1 MHVGYFE
8 AVRSVL
14 YDCHMGVECLVVT
27 SDTTLL
33 DQITAGLS
41 GRRASLDLR
50 QDSASAIELA
60 SRRHLDGLVI
70 DCDDVHGGTEALAHF
85 RKSRSNKQ
93 STIFA
98 VVNHVTSAEV
108 ALDLGANFVLGKP
121 IHESRLRS
129 LLDSAIPRMEREHQ
143 RYFRYGVDL
152 PVRFHNTLGDS
163 LSAKMQNISEGGLAI
178 RPIDPVKLQGVV
190 IVEFEVPSL
199 DPQVFH
205 AKADVVWADSFVMGL
220 RFLYVEKNSEA
231 ILQSWLDSLE
241 AQLRFREFAQRPF
254 DSD

>member
-1 MHVGYFE
+1 MQ
-8 AVRSVL
+8 
-14 YDCHMGVECLVVT
+14 VECLVVT
-27 SDTTLL
+27 SDTALL
-33 DQITAGLS
+33 DQIMAGLS
-41 GRRASLDLR
+41 GRSASLDLR

-70 DCDDVHGGTEALAHF
+70 DCDDVHGGVEALAQV

-98 VVNHVTSAEV
+98 VVNHLTSAET
-108 ALDLGANFVLGKP
+108 ALDLGANFVLSKP
-121 IHESRLRS
+121 IQEARLRS
-129 LLDSAIPRMEREHQ
+129 LLDSALPKMEREHQ

-152 PVRFHNTLGDS
+152 PVRFHNTLGES
-163 LSAKMQNISEGGLAI
+163 LSAKMKNVSEGGLAI
-178 RPIDPVKLQGVV
+178 RPVDPVKLQGVV

-199 DPQVFH
+199 DPHVFH

-220 RFLYVEKNSEA
+220 RFLYVEKNSAA

-241 AQLRFREFAQRPF
+241 SQLRFRESVQRPSQA
-254 DSD
+254 D

>member
-1 MHVGYFE
+1 MQ
-8 AVRSVL
+8 
-14 YDCHMGVECLVVT
+14 VECLVVT
-27 SDTTLL
+27 SDTALL
-33 DQITAGLS
+33 DQIMAGLS

-70 DCDDVHGGTEALAHF
+70 DCDDVHGGVEALAQV

-98 VVNHVTSAEV
+98 VVNHLTSAET
-108 ALDLGANFVLGKP
+108 ALDLGANFVLSKP
-121 IHESRLRS
+121 IQEARLRS
-129 LLDSAIPRMEREHQ
+129 LLDSALPKMEREHQ

-152 PVRFHNTLGDS
+152 PVRFHNTLGES
-163 LSAKMQNISEGGLAI
+163 LSAKMKNVSEGGLAI
-178 RPIDPVKLQGVV
+178 RPVDPVKLQGVV

-199 DPQVFH
+199 NPQVFH

-220 RFLYVEKNSEA
+220 RFLYVEKNSA
-231 ILQSWLDSLE
+231 AVLQSWLDSLE
-241 AQLRFREFAQRPF
+241 SQLRFRESAQRPSHA
-254 DSD
+254 D

>member
-1 MHVGYFE
+1 MQ
-8 AVRSVL
+8 
-14 YDCHMGVECLVVT
+14 VECLVVT
-27 SDTTLL
+27 SDTALL
-33 DQITAGLS
+33 DQIMAGLS
-41 GRRASLDLR
+41 GRSASLDLR

-70 DCDDVHGGTEALAHF
+70 DCDDVHGGVEALAQV

-98 VVNHVTSAEV
+98 VVNHLTSAET
-108 ALDLGANFVLGKP
+108 ALDLGANFVLSKP
-121 IHESRLRS
+121 IQEARLRS
-129 LLDSAIPRMEREHQ
+129 LLDSALPKMEREHQ

-152 PVRFHNTLGDS
+152 PVRFHNTLGES
-163 LSAKMQNISEGGLAI
+163 LSAKMKNVSEGGLAI
-178 RPIDPVKLQGVV
+178 RPVDPVKLQGVV

-220 RFLYVEKNSEA
+220 RFLYVEKNSA
-231 ILQSWLDSLE
+231 TILQSWLDSLE
-241 AQLRFREFAQRPF
+241 SQLRFRESVQRPSHA
-254 DSD
+254 D

>member
-1 MHVGYFE
+1 MQ
-8 AVRSVL
+8 
-14 YDCHMGVECLVVT
+14 VECLVVT
-27 SDTTLL
+27 SDTALL
-33 DQITAGLS
+33 DQIMAGLS
-41 GRRASLDLR
+41 GRSASLDLR

-70 DCDDVHGGTEALAHF
+70 DCDDVHGGVEALAQV

-98 VVNHVTSAEV
+98 VVNHLTSAET
-108 ALDLGANFVLGKP
+108 ALDLGANFVLSKP
-121 IHESRLRS
+121 IQEARLRS
-129 LLDSAIPRMEREHQ
+129 LLDSALPKMEREHQ

-152 PVRFHNTLGDS
+152 PVRFHNTLGES
-163 LSAKMQNISEGGLAI
+163 LSAKMKNVSEGGLAI
-178 RPIDPVKLQGVV
+178 RPVDPVKLQGVV

-220 RFLYVEKNSEA
+220 RFLYVEKNSAA

-241 AQLRFREFAQRPF
+241 SQLRFRESVQRPSHA
-254 DSD
+254 D

>member
-1 MHVGYFE
+1 
-8 AVRSVL
+8 
-14 YDCHMGVECLVVT
+14 MGVECLVVT

-33 DQITAGLS
+33 DQIMAGLS

-70 DCDDVHGGTEALAHF
+70 DCDDVRGGIEALAQV
-85 RKSRSNKQ
+85 RNSRSNKQ

-98 VVNHVTSAEV
+98 VVNHLTSAET
-108 ALDLGANFVLGKP
+108 ALDMGANFVLCKP
-121 IHESRLRS
+121 IQETRLRS
-129 LLDSAIPRMEREHQ
+129 LLDSALPRMEREHQ
-143 RYFRYGVDL
+143 RYFRYDVDL
-152 PVRFHNTLGDS
+152 PVRFHNTLGES
-163 LSAKMQNISEGGLAI
+163 LSAKMKNISEGGLAI
-178 RPIDPVKLQGVV
+178 RPVDPVKLQGVV

-220 RFLYVEKNSEA
+220 RFLYVDKNCGPV
-231 ILQSWLDSLE
+231 LQSWLDSLE
-241 AQLRFREFAQRPF
+241 AQLRFREFAQGPS